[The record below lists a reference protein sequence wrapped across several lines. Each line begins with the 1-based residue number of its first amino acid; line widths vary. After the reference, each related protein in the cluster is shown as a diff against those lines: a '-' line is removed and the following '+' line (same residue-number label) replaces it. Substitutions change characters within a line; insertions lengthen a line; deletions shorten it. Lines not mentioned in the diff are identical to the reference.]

1 LFLSNSLQRKKYL
14 IILKINKETLETDLK
29 NSKSIEIK
37 KEIHVKILK
46 IYEKIIECMSKMF
59 DYELA
64 VKEW

>member
-1 LFLSNSLQRKKYL
+1 MFLSNSLQRKKYL

-64 VKEW
+64 VKE

>member
-1 LFLSNSLQRKKYL
+1 MFLSNSLQRKKYL